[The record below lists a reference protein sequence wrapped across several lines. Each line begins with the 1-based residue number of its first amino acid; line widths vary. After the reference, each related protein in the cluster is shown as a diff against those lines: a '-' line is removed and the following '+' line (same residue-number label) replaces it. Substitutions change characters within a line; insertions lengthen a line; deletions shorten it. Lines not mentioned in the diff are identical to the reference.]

1 MSVLIDSSVWIDYF
15 RVLGEPDVIDLL
27 IEENLIVTN
36 DLILT
41 ELVPALHVRRQSRLI
56 SLLREIKR
64 YPIQIDWDDITQM
77 QTTGISNSLNG
88 IGIPDL
94 IITQNAIQNDLHLL
108 SSDKQ
113 FDSISKYMP
122 LSSYT
127 QWVAQPHNCI

>member
-15 RVLGEPDVIDLL
+15 RGMGEPDVIDLL

-41 ELVPALHVRRQSRLI
+41 ELVPALHVRKQNRLI
-56 SLLREIKR
+56 ALLREVKR
-64 YPIQIDWDDITQM
+64 YPMQIDWDDITQM
-77 QTTGISNSLNG
+77 QITCISNGVNG

-108 SSDKQ
+108 SSDKH
-113 FDSISKYMP
+113 FDSISNYIP
-122 LSSYT
+122 LSIY
-127 QWVAQPHNCI
+127 AK

>member
-1 MSVLIDSSVWIDYF
+1 MSVLVGSSVWIDYF
-15 RVLGEPDVIDLL
+15 RGMGEPDVIDLL

-41 ELVPALHVRRQSRLI
+41 ELVPALHVRRQNRLI
-56 SLLREIKR
+56 ALLREVER

-77 QTTGISNSLNG
+77 QITCISNGVNG

-108 SSDKQ
+108 SSDKH
-113 FDSISKYMP
+113 FDLVSKYMP
-122 LSSYT
+122 LSIY
-127 QWVAQPHNCI
+127 A